1 MFKELRLAL
10 CRSGYAGTEEMRRS
24 VGAANSGDSGDIGE
38 TGEDKSSESLTGVF
52 CGGDTD
58 RFDFEEEGRATG
70 GKAEYDARFP
80 PCLCFFTITVP
91 VEFVEESEE
100 SDSLAATGCREYVA
114 YGFEAD
120 RGLEVSALEGTLG
133 SCTMSSEAR
142 PLSLEGRSSRKLVL
156 VSIPGMRVR
165 KG

>member
-1 MFKELRLAL
+1 
-10 CRSGYAGTEEMRRS
+10 MRRS

-38 TGEDKSSESLTGVF
+38 TGEDRPSDSLTGAF

-70 GKAEYDARFP
+70 GKAEYDARLP

-100 SDSLAATGCREYVA
+100 SDSLAATGCREDVA
-114 YGFEAD
+114 YGFEVD
-120 RGLEVSALEGTLG
+120 WGLEVSALEGTLG
-133 SCTMSSEAR
+133 SCTMSSDAR

-156 VSIPGMRVR
+156 VSIPGMRAR